1 MEQETVS
8 IIIPVYNAEAYL
20 DRCLAGVTGQTYQ
33 NLEVILVDDGSYD
46 SSFKIC
52 QKYQDRDRRIQLI
65 KKKNEGVSKA
75 RNIGIQM
82 SSGKYLLF
90 VDADDEIDKTY
101 VEVLAKHMKDNE
113 LAICA
118 YARQGKERK
127 SIVYQ
132 QDGAVSRETLFLHTF
147 CSNLIGGACWN
158 KMFSA
163 ELIRRYKLQFE
174 VSISMGE
181 DMLFLGE
188 YYRVCKKVIYLPEC
202 LYCYKRNADS
212 VMQQSYQKKRFDSQ
226 KASCLYA
233 VSKLSELYRNDTEN
247 IRSCIAYRTVRTSL
261 WLLYQ
266 MICCRY
272 YEKGLLLSIQ
282 KLIRHN
288 YFRYRRNNYATFLE
302 KMTAAGMCIIPKGVY
317 GIGIT
322 VMPIMGKKLEKYLS

>member
-1 MEQETVS
+1 MEQATVS

-20 DRCLAGVTGQTYQ
+20 DRCLTGVTRQTYQ

-52 QKYQDRDRRIQLI
+52 KEYQDRDKRIQLI
-65 KKKNEGVSKA
+65 QKKNEGVSKA
-75 RNIGIQM
+75 RNTGIQM
-82 SSGKYLLF
+82 SSGKYILF
-90 VDADDEIDKTY
+90 VDADDEIEKTY
-101 VEVLAKHMKDNE
+101 VEVLARHMRDNE

-118 YARQGKERK
+118 YIRQGKERK

-132 QDGAVSRETLFLHTF
+132 QDGALSRETLFLHTF

-163 ELIRRYKLQFE
+163 ELIRRHKLQFE
-174 VSISMGE
+174 VSVSMGE

-202 LYCYKRNADS
+202 LYCYNRNADS
-212 VMQQSYQKKRFDSQ
+212 AMQRSYQKRKFDIQ

-233 VSKLSELYRNDTEN
+233 VSRLSELYREDTEN
-247 IRSCIAYRTVRTSL
+247 VRSCIAYRTVRTGL

-266 MICCRY
+266 MIYCRY
-272 YEKGLLLSIQ
+272 YENGLLLSIQ
-282 KLIRHN
+282 KLIRQN
-288 YFRYRRNNYATFLE
+288 YFRYRRNVYATFLE
-302 KMTAAGMCIIPKGVY
+302 KMTAAGMCITSKGVY

-322 VMPIMGKKLEKYLS
+322 VMPIMEKKLEKYLS